1 MSTRLVS
8 NFWSQ
13 DKAYPIRFV
22 PEETANKLQPQ
33 FLLRWG
39 ENGSN
44 SQVNDWIPNIDRPA
58 PKGSEDSFEMSTQFA
73 NPSACPGVSP
83 RDSDA
88 K

>member
-8 NFWSQ
+8 SFWSQ

-44 SQVNDWIPNIDRPA
+44 SQVND
-58 PKGSEDSFEMSTQFA
+58 
-73 NPSACPGVSP
+73 
-83 RDSDA
+83 
-88 K
+88 